1 MSPLRSRRTPPFRP
15 PIAFAHR
22 GASAY
27 APENTLEA
35 FALALRIGATGIESD
50 VWLSS
55 DGVPVLVHDQTI
67 RRPGRRIDVTRT
79 TAVELAGYGV
89 PSLAELYRTCGSWFE
104 LSLDIEHPAVA
115 APMVAV
121 AQAAGAAGRLWA
133 CHDDLQLLVGLRSVG
148 AAVRLVCST
157 RPRRIPEGVDQRIE
171 RLATLGIDGLNMHW
185 RDWTEARVSR
195 CHAAGIAAFGWDAQA
210 PDSIARL
217 IGSGIDAVYSDYP
230 DRLATALGS

>member
-1 MSPLRSRRTPPFRP
+1 VPSLRSHRSPPFRP

-27 APENTLEA
+27 APENTIEA
-35 FALALRIGATGIESD
+35 FTLALRVGATGIESD
-50 VWLSS
+50 IWLSS
-55 DGVPVLVHDQTI
+55 DGIPVLVHDRTV

-79 TAVELAGYGV
+79 TAEGLAAYGV
-89 PSLAELYRTCGSWFE
+89 PTLAELYRTCGTWFE
-104 LSLDIEHPAVA
+104 LSLDVEHPAVA

-157 RPRRIPEGVDQRIE
+157 RPRRIPEGVDRRIE
-171 RLATLGIDGLNMHW
+171 RLGALGIDVLNMHW
-185 RDWTEARVSR
+185 RDWTADRVAR
-195 CHAAGIAAFGWDAQA
+195 CHGVGIAAFGWDAQE
-210 PDSIARL
+210 PDQIARL
-217 IGSGIDAVYSDYP
+217 IGWGIDAVYSDYP
-230 DRLATALGS
+230 DRIVAALAP